1 MLKALPSLRIARLD
15 ALHRMY
21 RSRTLARH
29 LLGSLAM
36 SLLLAPTLAVAA
48 DFGELVDDLA
58 TASPYTFVDDGVL
71 SDIVKWDDIQQKSLA
86 MADLTVGHLEGV
98 GHGWVF
104 KTPIQIHFRIYRNR
118 QETRGGIVISSG
130 RTEGVPLYQELI
142 YDLLKNGYSV
152 YIHDH
157 RGQGFSSRLRDDN
170 IGYVD
175 DFSNYVTDLAA
186 FVAKVQQQR
195 PSGSKPL
202 FLLAHSM
209 GGAIAALYLGSGQ
222 PTPFA
227 AAALV
232 TPMMEPWANG
242 DPSLGRKGDVAQYV
256 CDKGASLGFEVPF
269 LSPTIVDGQADF
281 DAMEK
286 AGRANTGLN
295 GLTQSSS
302 RYRHNWDA
310 RAGRCEPM
318 QSEHCG
324 SPTAKVSGSSLRWF
338 LQACKASLSARTQEA
353 KEIGVPVLL
362 LQGGKDQI
370 VNPEAQKTFCQNMN
384 AAGKAKCTGV
394 LLPTSQH
401 ATLIEQ
407 DGIRKPAL
415 AAILSHFECAAAG
428 GGGCR
433 QIVK

>member
-1 MLKALPSLRIARLD
+1 MLKALPSLRIAGLD
-15 ALHRMY
+15 ALHRIY
-21 RSRTLARH
+21 RSGTLARH
-29 LLGSLAM
+29 LLGRLAM

-58 TASPYTFVDDGVL
+58 TVSPYTFVDDGVL
-71 SDIVKWDDIQQKSLA
+71 SEI
-86 MADLTVGHLEGV
+86 
-98 GHGWVF
+98 
-104 KTPIQIHFRIYRNR
+104 
-118 QETRGGIVISSG
+118 
-130 RTEGVPLYQELI
+130 
-142 YDLLKNGYSV
+142 
-152 YIHDH
+152 
-157 RGQGFSSRLRDDN
+157 GQGFSSRLADDN

-175 DFSNYVTDLAA
+175 DFGNYVTDLSAL
-186 FVAKVQQQR
+186 VSKVQQQR

-227 AAALV
+227 PAPFV

-242 DPSLGRKGDVAQYV
+242 DPSLG
-256 CDKGASLGFEVPF
+256 FEVPF
-269 LSPTIVDGQADF
+269 LSPTIVYGQADF

-302 RYRHNWDA
+302 RYRHNWGA

-318 QSEHCG
+318 QSAHCG

-338 LQACKASLSARTQEA
+338 LQAGKASLSGRTQVA

-362 LQGGKDQI
+362 VQGGKDQI
-370 VNPEAQKTFCQNMN
+370 VNPQAQKAFCRNMN
-384 AAGKAKCTGV
+384 AAGKAKCTGADRQRTARFFG
-394 LLPTSQH
+394 PFDT
-401 ATLIEQ
+401 
-407 DGIRKPAL
+407 
-415 AAILSHFECAAAG
+415 AAAA
-428 GGGCR
+428 R
-433 QIVK
+433 ARALTVWLMRRTRPA